1 MKASEILGPE
11 QGAELERIL
20 DDVNGLER
28 VVMAMPAVTAEN
40 EKQAAALLTRGRARL
55 AELDGMRKELKAP
68 VLESGRRIDAFFAE
82 TTGPIKLVVDHV
94 GKLISEYRTR
104 EHERAE
110 RARREEQARIDEMRR
125 QEIERQ
131 RELARQIDAE
141 PEELVPAVRV
151 AAVTPEAVTTSAG
164 TMHDRRDLVVT
175 IEDAGKLPREYLVP
189 DQRAVEKAAKAIDA
203 ELMAAGEPFETVA
216 LVISKA
222 IPGVTVQQI
231 WTPVSRR
238 ARREDG

>member
-11 QGAELERIL
+11 QGVELERIL
-20 DDVNGLER
+20 DDVTNLEH

-40 EKQAAALLTRGRARL
+40 EKQAATLLTRGRTRL
-55 AELDGMRKELKAP
+55 AELETMRKDLKAP

-82 TTGPIKLVVDHV
+82 TSGPIKLVVDHV
-94 GKLISEYRTR
+94 SKLISEYRTR

-110 RARREEQARIDEMRR
+110 RQRREEQARLDEMRR

-131 RELARQIDAE
+131 RALAEHIEAE

-175 IEDAGKLPREYLVP
+175 IEDPSRLPREYLVP
-189 DQRAVEKAAKAIDA
+189 DQRAIEKAARAIDT
-203 ELMAAGEPFETVA
+203 ELLASGEPFETVA

-222 IPGVTVQQI
+222 IPGVTVSQV

-238 ARREDG
+238 RREDA